1 MTQQE
6 DQKKY
11 EQRRGRSIIK
21 GWTKKYKSVP
31 HMEMEEK
38 GENQQE
44 NVAMEAKGG
53 EFRRDRLTRSS
64 WRRKDKPQ
72 HHVVPFWLV
81 FPSGLVGIS
90 FRAGWYFL
98 QGINLPYFFTVHL
111 LLRLVTQ

>member
-1 MTQQE
+1 MTQRE

-90 FRAGWYFL
+90 FRALIYLIFSL
-98 QGINLPYFFTVHL
+98 SISF
-111 LLRLVTQ
+111 